1 MQGDMLEDIPDA
13 TPEPES
19 GSNFRSIVGQLTE
32 QARAAMIERQRVE
45 QAEAEAAAR
54 MAEMDAAALGEAENV
69 VPLRRDASPALTAIP
84 GGRAAEEN
92 EADGADTTKRSFG
105 PKGGG
110 SFFSIDRRIWHRVCR
125 LGLNAGIAY
134 LCLARGAGR
143 SRFSSW
149 SVNSITTYTGIG
161 PKRALQAI
169 DALVSAGIVKKLRG
183 GSRPLYELLSFSEI
197 GEEPKPDL
205 SDEEQRVLAI
215 VLRLTSEK
223 SPSVNI
229 PKVGRHDNAWSYGNP
244 YEAALQLARKGHLQ
258 HKGGHTFSR
267 APQVKPEASAE
278 HMPIWLPNAL
288 VEGAASETPP
298 IELVRQ
304 SQNPFALRLFVDL
317 YFSQSLNDERGI
329 QWRTP
334 GLRQSYERKQIGEAG
349 PYIIWAFYPG
359 GLTASGKGPG
369 WELMAGEPG
378 SHEERS
384 KEFWDALGIL
394 ERAGLLTRVPHL
406 VESDDF
412 TAAEVIHP
420 LSISGGVGETAEVDL
435 GVAARDAA
443 KALIGEDR
451 VYEAYGSVMP
461 LIAAID
467 AIRSKVTAIGIYRLT
482 YKPGTSASA
491 IWRLNLDKC
500 LQWTRAYR
508 ALEQR
513 DYSSAR
519 KAMANAMSG
528 ESGR

>member
-1 MQGDMLEDIPDA
+1 MQNDETENVSELP
-13 TPEPES
+13 PEPEV
-19 GSNFRSIVGQLTE
+19 GSNFRLIVGHLTE
-32 QARAAMIERQRVE
+32 QAKVAKLKRQQAE

-69 VPLRRDASPALTAIP
+69 VPLRRDASPALTAIA
-84 GGRAAEEN
+84 GGKAAEEN
-92 EADGADTTKRSFG
+92 EVDGADTTKRSFG

-143 SRFSSW
+143 SRSSSW

-183 GSRPLYELLSFSEI
+183 GSRPLYELPSFSEI
-197 GEEPKPDL
+197 GEEVKPAL
-205 SDEEQRVLAI
+205 SEEERRVLAI
-215 VLRLTSEK
+215 VLRLTSDK
-223 SPSVNI
+223 SPSVSI

-267 APQVKPEASAE
+267 APQVTPEAAAE

-317 YFSQSLNDERGI
+317 YFSQSLADERGI

-349 PYIIWAFYPG
+349 PYIIWAFYPR
-359 GLTASGKGPG
+359 GLTATGKGPG
-369 WELMAGEPG
+369 WELMTGEPG

-384 KEFWDALGIL
+384 KAFWEALDIL
-394 ERAGLLTRVPHL
+394 ERAGLLIRVPHL
-406 VESDDF
+406 VDSDDF
-412 TAAEVIHP
+412 TTAEVIHP
-420 LSISGGVGETAEVDL
+420 LATYKQGETAEADL
-435 GVAARDAA
+435 RVAALDAA
-443 KALIGEDR
+443 KALISEDR
-451 VYEAYGSVMP
+451 VYEAYGSEYP
-461 LIAAID
+461 LIAPID

-491 IWRLNLDKC
+491 IWRRNLDEC

-508 ALEQR
+508 ALQVL
-513 DYSSAR
+513 DYSGAR
-519 KAMANAMSG
+519 KAMANGANG